1 LLRENLPT
9 RSFTNPQEVLTAL
22 AQCAEHEL
30 PQVLVSD
37 IRMPGSSGLN
47 LLEKVKAQL
56 PQVPVIIMT
65 AYSDLD
71 SAVSAFQGGAFE
83 YLPKPF
89 DVPKAVEL
97 IRRALEESLR
107 EEVAVES
114 SQDAPEML
122 GQAPAMQDVFRA
134 IGRLSQS
141 QVTVLITGE
150 SGSGK
155 ELVARALH
163 KHSPRADGPFVAINT
178 AAIPKDLLESELFG
192 HERGAFTGAQA
203 ARRGRFE
210 QAEGGTLFLDEIGDM
225 PFDLQTR
232 LLRVLSDGHF
242 YRVGGH
248 SAVKSH
254 VRVIAATH
262 QNLEQRVKDGA
273 FREDLFHRLNV
284 IRLRLPALRERRED
298 IPTLTRHF
306 LQQSAQQLGVEPKRI
321 APSALEWIARFD
333 FPGNVRQLENL
344 CHWVTVMAP
353 SQSIEVKDLP
363 PEILGQTEASVL
375 DASTLSSTPSHPVA
389 SAPAP
394 SAAPLMASSSSNAW
408 PWELGLHT
416 EAAALLKEDRQDV
429 WDVLSQRFEGVLIQ
443 AALAST
449 RGRRIEA
456 AVKLGIG
463 RNTITRKIQEL
474 KLDESPEGH

>member
-1 LLRENLPT
+1 
-9 RSFTNPQEVLTAL
+9 
-22 AQCAEHEL
+22 
-30 PQVLVSD
+30 
-37 IRMPGSSGLN
+37 M
-47 LLEKVKAQL
+47 
-56 PQVPVIIMT
+56 
-65 AYSDLD
+65 
-71 SAVSAFQGGAFE
+71 
-83 YLPKPF
+83 
-89 DVPKAVEL
+89 
-97 IRRALEESLR
+97 
-107 EEVAVES
+107 
-114 SQDAPEML
+114 
-122 GQAPAMQDVFRA
+122 
-134 IGRLSQS
+134 
-141 QVTVLITGE
+141 
-150 SGSGK
+150 
-155 ELVARALH
+155 
-163 KHSPRADGPFVAINT
+163 
-178 AAIPKDLLESELFG
+178 
-192 HERGAFTGAQA
+192 
-203 ARRGRFE
+203 RRGRFE

-248 SAVKSH
+248 SAVKAN

-344 CHWVTVMAP
+344 CHWITVMAP
-353 SQSIEVKDLP
+353 SQTIEVKDLP
-363 PEILGQTEASVL
+363 PEILGQADATGL
-375 DASTLSSTPSHPVA
+375 DASPLSSIPAHPVA
-389 SAPAP
+389 SAPAA

-474 KLDESPEGH
+474 KLDDSPEGH